1 MLAWE
6 KSVFGYPAKYVHFP
20 EVVVQFARNG
30 GNKCLENDFEL
41 AMEICKEMCGQETK
55 RLHVI

>member
-20 EVVVQFARNG
+20 EVVVQFASRKKSVRLGTRLANLHC
-30 GNKCLENDFEL
+30 NLLSSSENRV
-41 AMEICKEMCGQETK
+41 A
-55 RLHVI
+55 